1 MTCRH
6 HVCRHCFS
14 ILFLWYD
21 TNMIFQTERLILRPW
36 EERDAGELFR
46 WAQDPLIGPAA
57 GWNALRSVDDAL
69 MMIRGQYA
77 ASEVYAVC
85 LKGEDD
91 ASGQCTAMPIGCISL
106 KFGDDTDLTDALDE
120 CEISSWI
127 AKPYWGQGL
136 IPEGCEAL
144 LKHGFEDLGMKA
156 IWAGYYDGNEKSRAC
171 LKRIGFTDH
180 HTDKNMFIPLMNQ
193 LRVGHIVVMTKE
205 DWNKKTAT

>member
-1 MTCRH
+1 
-6 HVCRHCFS
+6 
-14 ILFLWYD
+14 
-21 TNMIFQTERLILRPW
+21 MIFQTERLILRPW
-36 EERDAGELFR
+36 EEDDAKELFR

-69 MMIRGQYA
+69 TMIRGQYA
-77 ASEVYAVC
+77 APEVYAVC
-85 LKGEDD
+85 LRNKTD
-91 ASGQCTAMPIGCISL
+91 AVQTAEWKESEAPMPIGCISL

-171 LKRIGFTDH
+171 LKRIGFIDH
-180 HTDKNMFIPLMNQ
+180 HTDKNMFLPLMNQ

-205 DWNKKTAT
+205 DWNKRTAT